1 MQFSD
6 INFTVRSDL
15 YGSRKGLDIRGYWV
29 SKDLVDLMWLRA
41 PQVLP
46 NLDWSKP
53 QTVVSI
59 FGDREEWRSYSFGA
73 RIALGRCLKY
83 FADHEMLPIQVN
95 NPGKKGTR
103 KYGRK

>member
-29 SKDLVDLMWLRA
+29 SKNLVDLMWLRA
-41 PQVLP
+41 QQVLP
-46 NLDWSKP
+46 TLDWSKP

-59 FGDREEWRSYSFGA
+59 FGDFEEWKSNSFGA
-73 RIALGRCLKY
+73 RIALGRCLKFY
-83 FADHEMLPIQVN
+83 VDHDMLPIQITN
-95 NPGKKGTR
+95 KNKKGTR